1 MEFISNVLL
10 KDISYLWMIFFIMI
24 SAGLAKEY
32 QLFAP
37 AFAYVKNTFRSN
49 RFVVVMLSA
58 IGGILP
64 IEGRVT
70 VSAGLLDTV
79 APKEGHGR
87 EKLGIVDYLATHHYY
102 LWSPLEKTVILP
114 IAAFGISYV
123 AWLGLIAPL
132 LVVSLAFITWYIWT
146 QIHEEEV
153 AIQPGRFKLS
163 AVLRNT
169 VPMVVAIGAY
179 VAGVSHVICF
189 GSLALYYIVITQQWN
204 FKKLLGYIRWDV
216 LAWVGLAIALGNFM
230 KTYGGAWNE
239 LLRTS
244 MLDPHTFVGMV
255 IISLIGFTASF
266 LMGSSGKF
274 VAIAVLMSQ
283 VFGVE
288 YFLWFFAIDFTA
300 YLLSPTHKCVMV
312 GNRYFGTPLKTYYK
326 ALATWGG
333 LLLLTAALLTFSGTA
348 NAGPYV
354 GAEYDTTISE
364 KGDKNSVAGLI
375 GYKLTEGSFNLDLS
389 YCYRENDDDINSN
402 RLGAEGVYKFE
413 NKDSFGLRYYK
424 TYSTVETDNIRVQFI
439 HYM

>member
-24 SAGLAKEY
+24 SAGLAKEH

-49 RFVVVMLSA
+49 RFVVAMLSA

-114 IAAFGISYV
+114 IAAFGLSYV

-132 LVVSLAFITWYIWT
+132 LVVSLAFISWYIWT

-153 AIQPGRFKLS
+153 AIQPGKFKLS

-179 VAGVSHVICF
+179 VAGASHVVCF

-216 LAWVGLAIALGNFM
+216 LAWVGLAIALGNLM

-239 LLRTS
+239 LLKTS

-274 VAIAVLMSQ
+274 VAIAVLMAQ

-312 GNRYFGTPLKTYYK
+312 GNRYFGTPLTTYYK

-333 LLLLTAALLTFSGTA
+333 LLLLTAGVVTFLL
-348 NAGPYV
+348 
-354 GAEYDTTISE
+354 
-364 KGDKNSVAGLI
+364 
-375 GYKLTEGSFNLDLS
+375 
-389 YCYRENDDDINSN
+389 
-402 RLGAEGVYKFE
+402 
-413 NKDSFGLRYYK
+413 
-424 TYSTVETDNIRVQFI
+424 
-439 HYM
+439 